1 MVYVIRESRLG
12 NQDVFR
18 RSVFEKIDCRRVF
31 TWHPFSEPSHSQQ
44 SSSNRIFVTVLKRP
58 HISDIPMKW
67 ILCTIV
73 VCVYLRAT
81 HIRGASLP
89 IRLNECK
96 PSYDLRLQGK
106 KHTNYHYA
114 FMCLFIMILCTL
126 HRSLVLIYLHYGRI
140 EFNTYLL

>member
-1 MVYVIRESRLG
+1 MIYVTRESRLG

-18 RSVFEKIDCRRVF
+18 RSVLEKIDCRRF
-31 TWHPFSEPSHSQQ
+31 YTWHPFSEPSDSQQ
-44 SSSNRIFVTVLKRP
+44 SSSNRLLVTILKIPR
-58 HISDIPMKW
+58 IDDIPMKR

-73 VCVYLRAT
+73 VYAYFRAT

-89 IRLNECK
+89 IRLNECR

-114 FMCLFIMILCTL
+114 FIYN
-126 HRSLVLIYLHYGRI
+126 LIYHDIMHIAQMPHTNRPLYRI
-140 EFNTYLL
+140 